1 MLNNIN
7 HGQRE
12 LKTKQKGNLKKMGFH
27 DELKTLK
34 VITKRKGQT
43 IPNVQAKEEA
53 LANVTTHRLK
63 RLYWMARY
71 Q

>member
-1 MLNNIN
+1 
-7 HGQRE
+7 
-12 LKTKQKGNLKKMGFH
+12 MGFR

-53 LANVTTHRLK
+53 LAKVTTHRLK
-63 RLYWMARY
+63 RLYWMAGY